1 MRAEAVNERLFG
13 WMAAFRGGIRRVLR
27 RDIFIRSERHI
38 RLCETLSLGPRGFLA
53 IVRVDDQ
60 RFLVGGTN
68 QSLALL
74 AELSRFPQAG
84 AEAGGPPPLA

>member
-1 MRAEAVNERLFG
+1 MRADAVNERLFG
-13 WMAAFRGGIRRVLR
+13 WMGAFRSGIRKLLS
-27 RDIFIRSERHI
+27 RDIFIRSERHL

-74 AELSRFPQAG
+74 VELSRFPQRGAG
-84 AEAGGPPPLA
+84 DPAPSA